1 MNYFVIQVMTG
12 GEERYLKLAQRV
24 LDASSSTSADLFEA
38 AGPPP
43 HTSLPEEAGRLLW
56 PRRRLTLIKRGVRK
70 QVLAPI
76 FPGYLFYEAEAVSA
90 GAFHLLKRPSGFV
103 KFLKDNHNIQPLAGD
118 DRELLLHFI
127 SFGEIV
133 DRSKVYL
140 DANRR
145 VRVASGPLKG
155 LEGRIVK
162 VDKRK
167 GRAKVRLSLYE
178 NSFLID
184 FGFDLLSSAEKHE
197 EGKA

>member
-1 MNYFVIQVMTG
+1 MQAPD
-12 GEERYLKLAQRV
+12 LAGAPYPAP
-24 LDASSSTSADLFEA
+24 D
-38 AGPPP
+38 PP
-43 HTSLPEEAGRLLW
+43 EAGRLLW
-56 PRRRLTLIKRGVRK
+56 PRRRLTIIKRGIRK

-76 FPGYLFYEAEAVSA
+76 FPGYLFYETEAISA
-90 GAFHLLKRPSGFV
+90 GVFHLLKHPSGFV
-103 KFLKDNHNIQPLAGD
+103 KFLKDNHNIRPLAGE

-133 DRSKVYL
+133 DRSKAYL

-184 FGFDLLSSAEKHE
+184 FGFDLLSTAEKNE
-197 EGKA
+197 EGTA

>member
-1 MNYFVIQVMTG
+1 MNYFVVQVMTG
-12 GEERYLKLAQRV
+12 AEERYLKLAERS
-24 LDASSSTSADLFEA
+24 LETESASWTHLFEPAEA
-38 AGPPP
+38 ANPA
-43 HTSLPEEAGRLLW
+43 SLPQEPGRLLW
-56 PRRRLTLIKRGVRK
+56 PRRRLTIIKRGIRK

-90 GAFHLLKRPSGFV
+90 GAFHLLKRNSGFV
-103 KFLKDNHNIQPLAGD
+103 KFLKDNHNIQPLSGP

-184 FGFDLLSSAEKHE
+184 FGFDLLSAAEKHE

>member
-1 MNYFVIQVMTG
+1 MNYYVIQVMTG
-12 GEERYLKLAQRV
+12 DEERYLKLTQRAFQVASEPSAQIFAPERG
-24 LDASSSTSADLFEA
+24 LH
-38 AGPPP
+38 GPPQ
-43 HTSLPEEAGRLLW
+43 EAETGRLLW
-56 PRRRLTLIKRGVRK
+56 PRRRLTIIKRGVRK

-76 FPGYLFYEAEAVSA
+76 FPGYLFYEAESVSP
-90 GAFHLLKRPSGFV
+90 GAFGLLKRFSGFI
-103 KFLKDNHNIQPLAGD
+103 KFLKDNHNIQPLAGE

-184 FGFDLLSSAEKHE
+184 FGFDLLSAAEKNE